1 MIKLEK
7 GIYII
12 FLTVFFLTS
21 SKGALAMQYQNRL
34 NESVKIGLLIA
45 DSTSIEARNGAELAI
60 KEVNEQGGINGR
72 RIKLITR
79 SMEGVWG
86 SGSKEVVDLVFNED
100 IWAILG
106 SHDGR
111 NAHLVEQVIAKTR
124 VVFISAWASDPTLSQ
139 AYVPYYFSAVPN
151 DIQQA
156 NALMKEIYT
165 KRKHEKVIVVLNH
178 SYDSKMAWKSLK
190 NEINISAKAEP
201 EAFFYD
207 QKQDNF
213 KDIIAEIQN
222 TKATA
227 IILIGKPPQSWN
239 IIDQLRLNSIDLP
252 IFGNLSILGE
262 GVFSERKIKAY
273 DQTILMGSEKWL
285 KSSSLSF
292 RNRYFKEYNSTPGAV
307 AVYAY
312 DGMKVLIDALETSK
326 LNREKIRE
334 SILKNEVQGFTG
346 TMSFDERG
354 RRINRVD
361 LIEIIDG
368 IPVLINSLNSD

>member
-1 MIKLEK
+1 MVKLGK

-12 FLTVFFLTS
+12 FLSVFFLGC
-21 SKGALAMQYQNRL
+21 SKEALAMQYQNKP

-72 RIKLITR
+72 PIALITR

-86 SGSKEVVDLVFNED
+86 SGSSEVVDLVFNEN

-124 VVFISAWASDPTLSQ
+124 VVFLSAWASDPTLSQ
-139 AYVPYYFSAVPN
+139 AYVPWFFSAVPN

-156 NALMKEIYT
+156 KALIEEIYAH
-165 KRKHEKVIVVLNH
+165 RKHEKVVVVLNH
-178 SYDSKMAWKSLK
+178 SYDSKMAWQSLR
-190 NEINISAKAEP
+190 NEINIFGEAELK
-201 EAFFYD
+201 AFFYD
-207 QKQDNF
+207 QTQDNF
-213 KDIIAEIQN
+213 KEIISGIRK

-227 IILIGKPPQSWN
+227 IVVMGKPPQSWN
-239 IIDQLRLNSIDLP
+239 FIDQLRLNSNDLS

-262 GVFSERKIKAY
+262 GVFSERQIKDY
-273 DQTILMGSEKWL
+273 DQIILMGSEKWL
-285 KSSSLSF
+285 FSNSFSF
-292 RNRYFKEYNSTPGAV
+292 RDRYFKEYSSIPGAV

-312 DGMKVLIDALETSK
+312 DGMKVLINALETAK
-326 LNREKIRE
+326 LNREELRE
-334 SILKNEVQGFTG
+334 SMLKSEVQGFTG
-346 TMSFDERG
+346 TLRFDERG
-354 RRINRVD
+354 RRINTVD

-368 IPVLINSLNSD
+368 IPVLIHK